1 MKRLA
6 ALAIA
11 LTLTGFGLAPA
22 RADQESDIG
31 AQVYQQLQAKG
42 EIIARPNPLYNYL
55 DPIAVRI
62 KRVADPQYTYPFQF
76 ILVHE
81 TQPNAFA
88 VPGGN
93 VYVTDTMMRFA
104 KDQEE
109 LAGVL
114 CHETSHDIH
123 HDVVNLNAKAQ
134 TQGAVIS
141 ILGSLL
147 GVDRSAVGQVGEQ
160 LVYSLQTTRFS
171 REVETAAD
179 LKGADTCA
187 QAGFNPHGLIW
198 LFEEFEKSGGNQGA
212 EAISDHPRDD
222 HRISDLLTHF
232 QQNPA
237 LFGRFSSDIATATP
251 LDRSASIAYGQGGN
265 PYGPGAQY
273 GQGNPSLTFYSGPN
287 ENGNAYNFTKAV
299 ADLTNYGPN
308 DSVRSVVVS
317 TGSWRI
323 CSDINYGGECVT
335 LAPGTYSNFRISQST
350 TGVGSIQPV
359 ADTANYNGSVDGST
373 DIGNGIVTLFVDKE
387 FGGPAINVNRSVR
400 NLTDVGFNDQ
410 ASSLVVRSGRW
421 QFCDDADFGGHCV
434 VLGPGRYPDLQ
445 NYRLNDKISS
455 LRPY

>member
-1 MKRLA
+1 MRRFTALILILA
-6 ALAIA
+6 F
-11 LTLTGFGLAPA
+11 TGFGLTPA

-42 EIIARPNPLYNYL
+42 EIIARPNALYNYL
-55 DPIAVRI
+55 DPIAARI

-81 TQPNAFA
+81 AQPNAFA

-93 VYVTDTMMRFA
+93 VYVTDTMMQFA

-134 TQGAVIS
+134 TQGALIS

-160 LVYSLQTTRFS
+160 LVYQLQTTRFS

-198 LFEEFEKSGGNQGA
+198 LFLEFEKAGGNQGA

-222 HRISDLLTHF
+222 HRISDLTTHF

-251 LDRSASIAYGQGGN
+251 FGRGAPIGYNSGTNNRGANNQGT
-265 PYGPGAQY
+265 
-273 GQGNPSLTFYSGPN
+273 PSLTFYSGAN
-287 ENGNAYNFTKAV
+287 ADGNAYRFTGAV

-308 DSVRSVVVS
+308 DSVQSVVVS
-317 TGSWRI
+317 AGSWRV
-323 CSDINYGGECVT
+323 CSDVNYGGECRT
-335 LAPGTYSNFRISQST
+335 LTPGTYSNFRVSPSANS
-350 TGVGSIQPV
+350 VGSIQPIAGATYGV
-359 ADTANYNGSVDGST
+359 GSGDSVG
-373 DIGNGIVTLFVDKE
+373 DIGNGIASLFRDQS
-387 FGGPAINVNRSVR
+387 FGGPSIDLNRSFR
-400 NLTDVGFNDQ
+400 NLNDVGFNDQ
-410 ASSLVVRSGRW
+410 ASSIIVRSGRW
-421 QFCDDADFGGHCV
+421 QFCDNADFGGRCI
-434 VLGPGRYPDLQ
+434 VLGPGRYPDLRT
-445 NYRLNDKISS
+445 YKLNDKISS
-455 LRPY
+455 VRPY

>member
-6 ALAIA
+6 ALALA
-11 LTLTGFGLAPA
+11 LALTGFGLATA
-22 RADQESDIG
+22 SADQESDIG

-42 EIIARPNPLYNYL
+42 EIIARPDPLYNYL
-55 DPIAVRI
+55 DPIAARI

-76 ILVHE
+76 ILVRE
-81 TQPNAFA
+81 PKANAFA

-123 HDVVNLNAKAQ
+123 HDVVNENAKAQ
-134 TQGAVIS
+134 TQGTIIS

-147 GVDRSAVGQVGEQ
+147 GVDRSAAGQVGEQ
-160 LVYSLQTTRFS
+160 LVYQLQTTRFS

-179 LKGADTCA
+179 MKGADTCA
-187 QAGFNPHGLIW
+187 QAGLNPHGLIW

-251 LDRSASIAYGQGGN
+251 LDRGAPIA
-265 PYGPGAQY
+265 Y

-287 ENGNAYNFTKAV
+287 ENGNAYHFTNAV
-299 ADLTNYGPN
+299 ADLSNYGPN
-308 DSVRSVVVS
+308 DTVRSVVV
-317 TGSWRI
+317 TAGNWRI
-323 CSDINYGGECVT
+323 CSDINYNGDCIT
-335 LAPGTYSNFRISQST
+335 LAPGTYSNFQISSYANS
-350 TGVGSIQPV
+350 VGSIQPV
-359 ADTANYNGSVDGST
+359 AGTRNYNGSVDSAT
-373 DIGNGIVTLFVDKE
+373 DIGNGVVTLFRDGD
-387 FGGPAINVNRSVR
+387 FGGPSINVNQSIH
-400 NLTDVGFNDQ
+400 NLVDVGFNDQ
-410 ASSLVVRSGRW
+410 ASSIIVRSGRW
-421 QFCDDADFGGHCV
+421 QFCDNADFVAPCI
-434 VLGPGRYPDLQ
+434 VLGPGRYPDLRS
-445 NYRLNDKISS
+445 YRLNDKISS
-455 LRPY
+455 LQPY